1 MMEPVQL
8 PSSVWVIVCLVVSCS
23 TIQEV
28 PIAGDP
34 YQESISGTDPGA
46 LLEEGKQRR
55 AQGDHAWA
63 QRAFELAATAAAQ
76 QQKTGIMVEAL
87 AEAAAGRARAGQ
99 MEEAEKFLRTAEA
112 KAVPEDVR
120 AWVRV
125 RATRGLL
132 LHFAHN
138 AEGVAWA
145 YGEAFE
151 TAEASAQIDAALE
164 CAHRLALWA
173 PEAEREAWA
182 QEGLALAQAYGEQRW
197 AALLWGDLALIE
209 ERRNNTAEA
218 LQYHLQARRL
228 RYKLGDDRERLLADW
243 AVGRAQRLDGRPQ
256 AALEWMTNVLGR
268 AELRSEALEDRDSVF
283 WEALSNRELAT
294 IEIALGHE
302 DQAVLYAER
311 AAALFKDLEGSTVLS
326 LDPRDWLQSL
336 ASMAKIW

>member
-1 MMEPVQL
+1 M
-8 PSSVWVIVCLVVSCS
+8 IVCLVASCGTIPEVSVS
-23 TIQEV
+23 
-28 PIAGDP
+28 GDP
-34 YQESISGTDPGA
+34 YQESISETDPEA
-46 LLEEGKQRR
+46 LLAEGRR
-55 AQGDHAWA
+55 RRSQGDSAWA

-76 QQKTGIMVEAL
+76 QDRVEVMVEAL

-99 MEEAEKFLRTAEA
+99 LEEAEKFLQAAEA
-112 KAVPEDVR
+112 KALPSDVR
-120 AWVRV
+120 GWVRV

-145 YGEAFE
+145 YGEAFV

-173 PEAEREAWA
+173 PEAERESWA
-182 QEGLALAQAYGEQRW
+182 REGLALAEAYGEQRW
-197 AALLWGDLALIE
+197 AALMWGDLALVE
-209 ERRNNTAEA
+209 ERGGDTALA
-218 LQYHLQARRL
+218 LQAQLQARRL

-268 AELRSEALEDRDSVF
+268 AELRREALDDRDSML
-283 WEALSNRELAT
+283 WEALANRELAS
-294 IEIALGHE
+294 IELALGHAG
-302 DQAVLYAER
+302 QAELYADRSE
-311 AAALFKDLEGSTVLS
+311 ALFGDLKGKPVLT

-336 ASMAKIW
+336 ASLAWGW